1 VRRQPTSGPS
11 SRDQRSGQFASGA
24 GGSRHGL
31 YFRSD
36 IFSGIWQVNLAYG
49 GCALLLS
56 YSCCNRLM
64 GYLRP
69 GNLIRRLTPWGTS
82 RGRLITDRRSNAAV
96 SIRLL
101 QFPQLTHPSL
111 KFGNCRKRGA
121 VGLTPCACTRARARN
136 HWRISTDR
144 HSDRMDQGP
153 LASER
158 FGCSAGSMPARTSPG
173 VQRRHGNSQ
182 PVRSKG
188 HIAMHSVWRISTDRH
203 SDRMDQGPLASE
215 RFGCSAGSMPFG
227 FRDRDDNESC
237 GCGTCAIHAQANAE
251 KACLLDHPLTVCRA
265 CERRSARAHAVG
277 SDRGEAQSL
286 FPNGEQP
293 SMSPSGHFRLIWRSW
308 LPGLFPLCPESCA

>member
-1 VRRQPTSGPS
+1 MVGFNGFKPQKRRNVRRQPTSGPS

-121 VGLTPCACTRARARN
+121 VGLTLAHVHARARE
-136 HWRISTDR
+136 IIGEFPPT
-144 HSDRMDQGP
+144 
-153 LASER
+153 AT
-158 FGCSAGSMPARTSPG
+158 RT
-173 VQRRHGNSQ
+173 
-182 PVRSKG
+182 
-188 HIAMHSVWRISTDRH
+188 AWT
-203 SDRMDQGPLASE
+203 
-215 RFGCSAGSMPFG
+215 
-227 FRDRDDNESC
+227 
-237 GCGTCAIHAQANAE
+237 
-251 KACLLDHPLTVCRA
+251 
-265 CERRSARAHAVG
+265 
-277 SDRGEAQSL
+277 RG
-286 FPNGEQP
+286 
-293 SMSPSGHFRLIWRSW
+293 R
-308 LPGLFPLCPESCA
+308 